1 MQLPFGSYG
10 TVYVRLTPFPDQ
22 EREILFSAG
31 RLMQVIHV
39 QQKGNPNNMEQ
50 FLNLISKEMES
61 AFAEAGYDS
70 ALGRVTVS
78 NRPDLCEYQCN
89 GAMAGA
95 KRYKKAPFMIADDV
109 AKALGDKNGGAGSSV
124 FSKVDVVKPGFL
136 NLDVRES
143 FLQSYLQQM
152 AADDRLGMPLPEK
165 PEKIIIDYGGPNVAK
180 PLHVGHLRSAV
191 IGESVKR
198 IARFHGEDV
207 IGDIHLGDWGL
218 QMGLVITELKKRM
231 PELPY
236 FDPSYTDSYPEEA
249 PFTVSE
255 LEEIYPFASAKSKQ
269 DPDYYA
275 EAMDNTRRLQDG
287 ERGLYALWQKIVAV
301 SVADMKRNY
310 ANLDVTFDLWNGEA
324 SVHPVIPGMV
334 EDMKKTGVAYE
345 SQGALVIDVS
355 KETDSKEIP
364 PCIVL
369 KSDGASLYTTT
380 DLATIKERVETYDPD
395 KIIYITDKRQELHF
409 TQVFRAAAKSGL
421 VPEKTQL
428 VHIGFGTMNGRDGK
442 PFKTREGGVMRLET
456 LIADIDEEMLSK
468 ISTNPEIPAEEA
480 ERTSR
485 QVALAALK
493 YGDLSNQA
501 SKDYIFDI
509 EKFTSFEGD
518 TGPYILYTIVRMRS
532 ILQRYAAQAG
542 AKDPASLKTG
552 EPASPVEKKLMM
564 DIAGFNAMMEGA
576 YTDCAP
582 HRICAYIYQLSNDF
596 NSFYHATRILTEEN
610 TAQKEA
616 WIALLHLTE
625 RVLTCCIDVLGFSA
639 PERM

>member
-1 MQLPFGSYG
+1 
-10 TVYVRLTPFPDQ
+10 
-22 EREILFSAG
+22 
-31 RLMQVIHV
+31 
-39 QQKGNPNNMEQ
+39 MEQ

-61 AFAEAGYDS
+61 AFEAAGYDS

-95 KRYKKAPFMIADDV
+95 KRYRKAPFMIADDV
-109 AKALGDKNGGAGSSV
+109 AGALAANNNGTGSAV
-124 FSKVDVVKPGFL
+124 FSRVEVVKPGFL
-136 NLDVRES
+136 NLDVKES

-152 AADDRLGMPLPEK
+152 SADERLGMPVPEK

-191 IGESVKR
+191 IGEAVKR

-236 FDPSYTDSYPEEA
+236 FDPSFEGGYPDEA

-269 DPDYYA
+269 DPEYYA

-310 ANLDVTFDLWNGEA
+310 ENLDVSFDLWNGEA

-334 EDMKKTGVAYE
+334 EEMRRGGYAYE
-345 SQGALVIDVS
+345 SQGALVIDVARD
-355 KETDSKEIP
+355 TDSKEIP

-380 DLATIKERVETYDPD
+380 DLATIKERVEKYHPD

-421 VPEKTQL
+421 VGDDTEL
-428 VHIGFGTMNGRDGK
+428 VHIGFGTMNGKDGK

-456 LIADIDEEMLSK
+456 LIADIDAEMLSK
-468 ISTNPEIPAEEA
+468 ISTNPGIPAEEA
-480 ERTSR
+480 EKTSR

-501 SKDYIFDI
+501 SKDYVFDI

-532 ILQRYAAQAG
+532 IMQRYAEQPG
-542 AKDPASLKTG
+542 AKDPASLRTG
-552 EPASPVEKKLMM
+552 LPAGPVEKKLMM

-576 YTDCAP
+576 YADCAP
-582 HRICAYIYQLSNDF
+582 HRVCAYIYQLSNDF
-596 NSFYHATRILTEEN
+596 NTFYHATRILTEQDQ
-610 TAQKEA
+610 AQKES
-616 WIALLHLTE
+616 WIALLDLTE
-625 RVLTCCIDVLGFSA
+625 RVLSRCIDVLGFSA
-639 PERM
+639 PSRM

>member
-1 MQLPFGSYG
+1 
-10 TVYVRLTPFPDQ
+10 
-22 EREILFSAG
+22 
-31 RLMQVIHV
+31 
-39 QQKGNPNNMEQ
+39 
-50 FLNLISKEMES
+50 MES
-61 AFAEAGYDS
+61 AFEAAGYDS

-95 KRYKKAPFMIADDV
+95 KRYRKAPFMIADDV
-109 AKALGDKNGGAGSSV
+109 AGALAAKNDGTGSAV
-124 FSKVDVVKPGFL
+124 FSKVEVVKPGFL
-136 NLDVRES
+136 NLDVKES

-152 AADDRLGMPLPEK
+152 SADDRLGMPLPEK

-191 IGESVKR
+191 IGEAVKR

-231 PELPY
+231 PGLPY
-236 FDPSYTDSYPEEA
+236 FDPSFEGEYPDEA

-255 LEEIYPFASAKSKQ
+255 LEEIYPFASARSKQ
-269 DPDYYA
+269 DPEYYA

-310 ANLDVTFDLWNGEA
+310 ENLDVSFDLWNGEA

-334 EDMKKTGVAYE
+334 EEMKKGGYAYE
-345 SQGALVIDVS
+345 SQGALVIDVAE
-355 KETDSKEIP
+355 ETDSKEIP

-380 DLATIKERVETYDPD
+380 DLATIKERVEKYHPD

-421 VPEKTQL
+421 VDQDTEL
-428 VHIGFGTMNGRDGK
+428 VHIGFGTMNGKDGK
-442 PFKTREGGVMRLET
+442 PFKTREGGVMRLEH
-456 LIADIDEEMLSK
+456 LIADIDTEMLSK

-480 ERTSR
+480 EQTSR

-501 SKDYIFDI
+501 SKDYVFDI

-532 ILQRYAAQAG
+532 IMQRYAEQSG
-542 AKDPASLKTG
+542 AKDPASLRTG
-552 EPASPVEKKLMM
+552 LPAGPVEKKLMM

-576 YTDCAP
+576 YADCAP
-582 HRICAYIYQLSNDF
+582 HRVCAYIYQLSNDF
-596 NSFYHATRILTEEN
+596 NSFYHATRILTEQDQ
-610 TAQKEA
+610 AQKES
-616 WIALLHLTE
+616 WIALLYLTE
-625 RVLTCCIDVLGFSA
+625 RVLSRCIDVLGFSA
-639 PERM
+639 PSRM

>member
-1 MQLPFGSYG
+1 M
-10 TVYVRLTPFPDQ
+10 D
-22 EREILFSAG
+22 
-31 RLMQVIHV
+31 
-39 QQKGNPNNMEQ
+39 Q
-50 FLNLISKEMES
+50 FLNLISKEMEP
-61 AFAEAGYDS
+61 AFEAAGYDR

-95 KRYKKAPFMIADDV
+95 KRYHKAPFMIADDV
-109 AKALGDKNGGAGSSV
+109 AKALSEKNDGEGSSV
-124 FSKVDVVKPGFL
+124 FSKAEVVKPGFL
-136 NLDVRES
+136 NLDVKES

-152 AADDRLGMPLPEK
+152 SADERLGMPLPEK
-165 PEKIIIDYGGPNVAK
+165 AEKIIIDYGGPNVAK

-191 IGESVKR
+191 IGEAVKR

-231 PELPY
+231 PGLPY
-236 FDPSYTDSYPEEA
+236 FDPEFTGEYPEDA

-255 LEEIYPFASAKSKQ
+255 LEEIYPFASARSKE
-269 DPDYYA
+269 DPEYYA
-275 EAMDNTRRLQDG
+275 EAMDTTRRLQDG

-310 ANLDVTFDLWNGEA
+310 ENLDVSFDLWNGEA

-334 EDMKKTGVAYE
+334 EDMKKGGFAYE
-345 SQGALVIDVS
+345 SQGALVIDVA
-355 KETDSKEIP
+355 KDTDAKEIP

-380 DLATIKERVETYDPD
+380 DLATIKERVEKYHPD

-409 TQVFRAAAKSGL
+409 TQVFRAAAKAGL
-421 VPEKTQL
+421 VGPETEL
-428 VHIGFGTMNGRDGK
+428 VHIGFGTMNGKDGK

-456 LIADIDEEMLSK
+456 LIADIDAEMLSK

-480 ERTSR
+480 GQTSR

-532 ILQRYAAQAG
+532 ILQRYSAQPD

-552 EPASPVEKKLMM
+552 APASAVEKKLMM

-596 NSFYHATRILTEEN
+596 NSFYHATRILTEQDQ
-610 TAQKEA
+610 AQKES

-625 RVLTCCIDVLGFSA
+625 RVLSCCISVLGFSA

>member
-1 MQLPFGSYG
+1 M
-10 TVYVRLTPFPDQ
+10 D
-22 EREILFSAG
+22 
-31 RLMQVIHV
+31 
-39 QQKGNPNNMEQ
+39 Q
-50 FLNLISKEMES
+50 FLNLISKEMAS
-61 AFAEAGYDS
+61 AFEAAGYDS

-95 KRYKKAPFMIADDV
+95 KRYRKAPFMIADDV
-109 AKALGDKNGGAGSSV
+109 AKVLKEKNDGAGSAV
-124 FSKVDVVKPGFL
+124 FSKVEVVKPGFL
-136 NLDVRES
+136 NLDVSDS
-143 FLQSYLQQM
+143 FLQSYLHQM
-152 AADDRLGMPLPEK
+152 AGDARLGMPLPEK

-191 IGESVKR
+191 IGEAVKR

-231 PELPY
+231 PDLPY
-236 FDPSYTDSYPEEA
+236 FDPDFKGEYPEEA

-255 LEEIYPFASAKSKQ
+255 LEEIYPFASARSKQ
-269 DPDYYA
+269 DPEYYA
-275 EAMDNTRRLQDG
+275 EAMDTTRRLQEG
-287 ERGLYALWQKIVAV
+287 ERGFYALWQKIIAV

-310 ANLDVTFDLWNGEA
+310 ENLNVTFDLWNGEA

-334 EDMKKTGVAYE
+334 ADLKAGGYAYE

-380 DLATIKERVETYDPD
+380 DLATIKERVEKYHPD
-395 KIIYITDKRQELHF
+395 RIIYITDKRQELHF
-409 TQVFRAAAKSGL
+409 TQVFRAAQKSGL
-421 VPEKTQL
+421 VEPETEL
-428 VHIGFGTMNGRDGK
+428 VHIGFGTMNGKDGK

-456 LIADIDEEMLSK
+456 LIADIDAEMLSK

-480 ERTSR
+480 AETSR

-532 ILQRYAAQAG
+532 ILQRYAEEPG
-542 AKDPASLKTG
+542 AKDPALLTAG
-552 EPASPVEKKLMM
+552 EPAGAVEKKLMM

-576 YTDCAP
+576 FTDCAP

-596 NSFYHATRILTEEN
+596 NSFYHSTRILTEEDRE
-610 TAQKEA
+610 QKES

-625 RVLTCCIDVLGFSA
+625 RVLSCCINVLGFSA
-639 PERM
+639 PARM

>member
-1 MQLPFGSYG
+1 MIIDDSK
-10 TVYVRLTPFPDQ
+10 R
-22 EREILFSAG
+22 
-31 RLMQVIHV
+31 
-39 QQKGNPNNMEQ
+39 KGIDLDQ
-50 FLNLISKEMES
+50 FLNLISKEMAS
-61 AFAEAGYDS
+61 AFEAAGYDS

-95 KRYKKAPFMIADDV
+95 KRYRKAPFMIADDV
-109 AKALGDKNGGAGSSV
+109 AKILKEKNDGAGSAV
-124 FSKVDVVKPGFL
+124 FSKVEVVKPGFL
-136 NLDVRES
+136 NLDVSES

-152 AADDRLGMPLPEK
+152 AGDGRLGMPLPEK

-191 IGESVKR
+191 IGEAVKR
-198 IARFHGEDV
+198 IARYHGEDV

-231 PELPY
+231 PDLPY
-236 FDPSYTDSYPEEA
+236 FDPDFKGEYPEEA

-255 LEEIYPFASAKSKQ
+255 LEEIYPFASARSKQ
-269 DPDYYA
+269 DPEYYA
-275 EAMDNTRRLQDG
+275 EAMDTTRRLQEG
-287 ERGLYALWQKIVAV
+287 ERGFYALWQKIVAV

-310 ANLDVTFDLWNGEA
+310 ENLNVTFDLWNGEA

-334 EDMKKTGVAYE
+334 ADLKAGGYAYE

-380 DLATIKERVETYDPD
+380 DLATIKERVEKYDPD
-395 KIIYITDKRQELHF
+395 RIIYITDKRQELHF
-409 TQVFRAAAKSGL
+409 TQVFRAAQKSGL
-421 VPEKTQL
+421 VEPETEL
-428 VHIGFGTMNGRDGK
+428 VHIGFGTMNGKDGK

-456 LIADIDEEMLSK
+456 LIADIDAEMLSK

-480 ERTSR
+480 AETSR

-532 ILQRYAAQAG
+532 ILQRYMAEEG
-542 AKDPASLKTG
+542 ASDPADLALGT
-552 EPASPVEKKLMM
+552 PASDVEKKLMM
-564 DIAGFNAMMEGA
+564 DLAGFNAMMEGA
-576 YTDCAP
+576 YTDIAP
-582 HRICAYIYQLSNDF
+582 HRVCAYIYQVSNDF
-596 NSFYHATRILTEEN
+596 NSFYHATRILTEQDK
-610 TAQKEA
+610 AQKES

-625 RVLTCCIDVLGFSA
+625 RVLSTCIDVLGFSA

>member
-1 MQLPFGSYG
+1 
-10 TVYVRLTPFPDQ
+10 
-22 EREILFSAG
+22 
-31 RLMQVIHV
+31 
-39 QQKGNPNNMEQ
+39 
-50 FLNLISKEMES
+50 MES
-61 AFAEAGYDS
+61 AFEAAGYDS

-95 KRYKKAPFMIADDV
+95 KRYRKAPFMIADDV
-109 AKALGDKNGGAGSSV
+109 AGALAAKNDGAGSAV
-124 FSKVDVVKPGFL
+124 FSKVEVVKPGFL
-136 NLDVRES
+136 NLDVKES

-152 AADDRLGMPLPEK
+152 SADDRLGMPLPEK

-191 IGESVKR
+191 IGEAVKR

-231 PELPY
+231 PGLPY
-236 FDPSYTDSYPEEA
+236 FDPSFEGEYPDEA

-255 LEEIYPFASAKSKQ
+255 LEEIYPFASARSKQ
-269 DPDYYA
+269 DPEYYA

-310 ANLDVTFDLWNGEA
+310 ENLDVSFDLWNGEA

-334 EDMKKTGVAYE
+334 EEMKKGGYAYE
-345 SQGALVIDVS
+345 SQGALVIDVAE
-355 KETDSKEIP
+355 ETDSKEIP

-380 DLATIKERVETYDPD
+380 DLATIKERVEKYRPD

-421 VPEKTQL
+421 VGGDTEL
-428 VHIGFGTMNGRDGK
+428 VHIGFGTMNGKDGK
-442 PFKTREGGVMRLET
+442 PFKTREGGVMRLEH
-456 LIADIDEEMLSK
+456 LIADIDAEMLSK

-480 ERTSR
+480 EQTSR

-501 SKDYIFDI
+501 SKDYVFDI

-532 ILQRYAAQAG
+532 IMQRYAEQTG
-542 AKDPASLKTG
+542 AKDPASLTAG
-552 EPASPVEKKLMM
+552 LPAGPVEKKLMM

-576 YTDCAP
+576 YADCAP
-582 HRICAYIYQLSNDF
+582 HRVCAYIYQLSNDF
-596 NSFYHATRILTEEN
+596 NSFYHATRILTEQDQ
-610 TAQKEA
+610 AQKES
-616 WIALLHLTE
+616 WIALLYLTE
-625 RVLTCCIDVLGFSA
+625 RVLSRCIDVLGFSA
-639 PERM
+639 PSRM

>member
-1 MQLPFGSYG
+1 
-10 TVYVRLTPFPDQ
+10 
-22 EREILFSAG
+22 
-31 RLMQVIHV
+31 
-39 QQKGNPNNMEQ
+39 
-50 FLNLISKEMES
+50 MES
-61 AFAEAGYDS
+61 AFEAAGYDS

-95 KRYKKAPFMIADDV
+95 KRYRKAPFMIADDV
-109 AKALGDKNGGAGSSV
+109 AGALAAKNDGTGSAV
-124 FSKVDVVKPGFL
+124 FSKVEVVKPGFL
-136 NLDVRES
+136 NLDVKES

-152 AADDRLGMPLPEK
+152 SADDRLGMPLPEK

-191 IGESVKR
+191 IGEAVKR

-231 PELPY
+231 PGLPY
-236 FDPSYTDSYPEEA
+236 FDPSFEGEYPDEA

-269 DPDYYA
+269 DPEYYA

-310 ANLDVTFDLWNGEA
+310 ENLDVSFDLWNGEA

-334 EDMKKTGVAYE
+334 EEMKKGGYAYE
-345 SQGALVIDVS
+345 SQGALVIDVAE
-355 KETDSKEIP
+355 ETDSKEIP

-380 DLATIKERVETYDPD
+380 DLATIKERVEKYHPD

-409 TQVFRAAAKSGL
+409 TQVFRAAARSGL
-421 VPEKTQL
+421 VGGDTEL
-428 VHIGFGTMNGRDGK
+428 VHIGFGTMNGKDGK

-456 LIADIDEEMLSK
+456 LIADIDAEMLSK

-480 ERTSR
+480 AETSR

-532 ILQRYAAQAG
+532 ILQRYMAEESASAPADLALG
-542 AKDPASLKTG
+542 TPASD
-552 EPASPVEKKLMM
+552 VEKKLMM
-564 DIAGFNAMMEGA
+564 DLAGFNAMMEGA
-576 YTDCAP
+576 YTDIAP
-582 HRICAYIYQLSNDF
+582 HRVCAYIYQVSNDF
-596 NSFYHATRILTEEN
+596 NSFYHATRILTEQDK
-610 TAQKEA
+610 AQKES

-625 RVLTCCIDVLGFSA
+625 RVLSTCIDVLGFSA

>member
-1 MQLPFGSYG
+1 
-10 TVYVRLTPFPDQ
+10 
-22 EREILFSAG
+22 
-31 RLMQVIHV
+31 
-39 QQKGNPNNMEQ
+39 
-50 FLNLISKEMES
+50 MES
-61 AFAEAGYDS
+61 AFESAGYDS

-95 KRYKKAPFMIADDV
+95 KRYRKAPFMIADDV
-109 AKALGDKNGGAGSSV
+109 AGALAAKNDGTGSAV
-124 FSKVDVVKPGFL
+124 FSKVEVVKPGFL
-136 NLDVRES
+136 NLDVKES

-152 AADDRLGMPLPEK
+152 SADDRLGMPLPEK

-191 IGESVKR
+191 IGEAVKR

-231 PELPY
+231 PGLPY
-236 FDPSYTDSYPEEA
+236 FDPSFEGEYPDEA

-255 LEEIYPFASAKSKQ
+255 LEEIYPFASARSKQ
-269 DPDYYA
+269 DPEYYA

-310 ANLDVTFDLWNGEA
+310 ENLDVSFDLWNGEA

-334 EDMKKTGVAYE
+334 EEMKKGGYAYE
-345 SQGALVIDVS
+345 SQGALVIDVAE
-355 KETDSKEIP
+355 ETDSKEIP

-380 DLATIKERVETYDPD
+380 DLATIKERVEKYHPD

-409 TQVFRAAAKSGL
+409 TQVFRAAARSGL
-421 VPEKTQL
+421 VGGYTEL
-428 VHIGFGTMNGRDGK
+428 VHIGFGTMNGTGGK
-442 PFKTREGGVMRLET
+442 PFKTREGGVMRLEH
-456 LIADIDEEMLSK
+456 LIADIDAEMLSK

-480 ERTSR
+480 EQTSR

-501 SKDYIFDI
+501 SKDYVFDI

-532 ILQRYAAQAG
+532 IMQRYAEQSG
-542 AKDPASLKTG
+542 AKDPASLRTG
-552 EPASPVEKKLMM
+552 LPAGPVEKKLMM

-576 YTDCAP
+576 YADCAP
-582 HRICAYIYQLSNDF
+582 HRVCAYIYQLSNDF
-596 NSFYHATRILTEEN
+596 NSFYHATRILTEQDQ
-610 TAQKEA
+610 AQKES
-616 WIALLHLTE
+616 WIALLYLTE
-625 RVLTCCIDVLGFSA
+625 RVLSRCIDVLGFSA
-639 PERM
+639 PSRM

>member
-1 MQLPFGSYG
+1 
-10 TVYVRLTPFPDQ
+10 
-22 EREILFSAG
+22 
-31 RLMQVIHV
+31 
-39 QQKGNPNNMEQ
+39 MEQ

-61 AFAEAGYDS
+61 AFEAAGYDS

-95 KRYKKAPFMIADDV
+95 KRYHKAPFMIADDV
-109 AKALGDKNGGAGSSV
+109 AKALLSKNDGAGSSV
-124 FSKVDVVKPGFL
+124 FSAVEVVKPGFL
-136 NLDVRES
+136 NLNVRES
-143 FLQSYLQQM
+143 FLKEYLQGM
-152 AADDRLGMPLPEK
+152 SGDGRLGMPLPEK

-191 IGESVKR
+191 IGESMKR

-231 PELPY
+231 PSLPY
-236 FDPSYTDSYPEEA
+236 FDPSFSGEYPAEA

-255 LEEIYPFASAKSKQ
+255 LEEIYPFASAKSKE

-301 SVADMKRNY
+301 SVSDMKRNY
-310 ANLDVTFDLWNGEA
+310 ANLDVSFDLWKGEA

-334 EDMKKTGVAYE
+334 EDMKKGGYAYE
-345 SQGALVIDVS
+345 SQGALVIDVAQE
-355 KETDSKEIP
+355 KDTKEIP

-380 DLATIKERVETYDPD
+380 DLATIKERVETYHPD

-409 TQVFRAAAKSGL
+409 IQVFRAARRSGL
-421 VPEKTQL
+421 IGPETEL

-456 LIADIDEEMLSK
+456 LIADIDAEMLSK
-468 ISTNPEIPAEEA
+468 INTNPEIPAEEA
-480 ERTSR
+480 EKTSR

-532 ILQRYAAQAG
+532 ILQRYASMDG
-542 AKDPASLKTG
+542 AKDPETLALG
-552 EPASPVEKKLMM
+552 VPASAVEKKLMM

-576 YTDCAP
+576 YADYAP

-596 NSFYHATRILTEEN
+596 NTFYHATRILTEEN
-610 TAQKEA
+610 AEQKES

-625 RVLTCCIDVLGFSA
+625 RVLSRCIDTLGFSA

>member
-1 MQLPFGSYG
+1 M
-10 TVYVRLTPFPDQ
+10 D
-22 EREILFSAG
+22 
-31 RLMQVIHV
+31 
-39 QQKGNPNNMEQ
+39 Q

-61 AFAEAGYDS
+61 AFEAAGYDR

-95 KRYKKAPFMIADDV
+95 KRYHKAPFMIADDV
-109 AKALGDKNGGAGSSV
+109 AKALSEKNDGEGSSV
-124 FSKVDVVKPGFL
+124 FSKAEVVKPGFL
-136 NLDVRES
+136 NLDVKES

-152 AADDRLGMPLPEK
+152 SADERLGMPLPEK
-165 PEKIIIDYGGPNVAK
+165 AEKIIIDYGGPNVAK

-191 IGESVKR
+191 IGEAVKR

-231 PELPY
+231 PGLPY
-236 FDPSYTDSYPEEA
+236 FDSEFTGEYPEDA

-255 LEEIYPFASAKSKQ
+255 LEEIYPFASARSKE
-269 DPDYYA
+269 DPEYYA
-275 EAMDNTRRLQDG
+275 EAMDTTRRLQDG

-310 ANLDVTFDLWNGEA
+310 ENLDVSFDLWNGEA

-334 EDMKKTGVAYE
+334 EDMKKGGFAYE
-345 SQGALVIDVS
+345 SQGALVIDVA
-355 KETDSKEIP
+355 KDTDAKEIP

-380 DLATIKERVETYDPD
+380 DLATIKERVEKYHPD

-409 TQVFRAAAKSGL
+409 TQVFRAAAKAGL
-421 VPEKTQL
+421 VGPETEL
-428 VHIGFGTMNGRDGK
+428 VHIGFGTMNGKDGK

-456 LIADIDEEMLSK
+456 LIADIDAEMLSK
-468 ISTNPEIPAEEA
+468 ISTNPDIPAEEA
-480 ERTSR
+480 GQTSR

-532 ILQRYAAQAG
+532 ILQRYSAQPD

-552 EPASPVEKKLMM
+552 APASAVEKKLMM

-596 NSFYHATRILTEEN
+596 NSFYHATRILTEQDQ
-610 TAQKEA
+610 AQKES

-625 RVLTCCIDVLGFSA
+625 RVLSCCISVLGFSA

>member
-1 MQLPFGSYG
+1 
-10 TVYVRLTPFPDQ
+10 
-22 EREILFSAG
+22 
-31 RLMQVIHV
+31 
-39 QQKGNPNNMEQ
+39 MEQ
-50 FLNLISKEMES
+50 FLNLISEEMAS
-61 AFAEAGYDS
+61 AFEAAGYDR

-95 KRYKKAPFMIADDV
+95 KHYRKAPFMIAEDV
-109 AKALGDKNGGAGSSV
+109 VKALSEKNGGEGSAV
-124 FSKVDVVKPGFL
+124 FSKAEVVKPGFL
-136 NLDVRES
+136 NLDVSES
-143 FLQSYLQQM
+143 FLQKYLEEM
-152 AADDRLGMPLPEK
+152 GRDDRLGMPLPDK
-165 PEKIIIDYGGPNVAK
+165 AEKIIIDYGGPNVAK

-191 IGESVKR
+191 IGEAVKR

-236 FDPSYTDSYPEEA
+236 FDEAYAGDYPEEA

-255 LEEIYPFASAKSKQ
+255 LEEIYPFASARSKQ

-310 ANLDVTFDLWNGEA
+310 ANLDVSFDLWNGEA

-334 EDMKKTGVAYE
+334 EDMKKSGVAYE
-345 SQGALVIDVS
+345 SQGALVIDVAR
-355 KETDSKEIP
+355 ETDSKEIP

-380 DLATIKERVETYDPD
+380 DLATIKERVETWHPD
-395 KIIYITDKRQELHF
+395 RIIYITDKRQELHF
-409 TQVFRAAAKSGL
+409 TQVFRAAEKSGL
-421 VPEKTQL
+421 VGPETDL

-456 LIADIDEEMLSK
+456 LIADIDAEMLSK

-480 ERTSR
+480 EKTSR

-532 ILQRYAAQAG
+532 ILQRYAAMED
-542 AKDPASLKTG
+542 AKDPAALCPGRPAG
-552 EPASPVEKKLMM
+552 EVEKKLMM

-576 YTDCAP
+576 YADCAP
-582 HRICAYIYQLSNDF
+582 HRVCAYIYQLSNDF
-596 NSFYHATRILTEEN
+596 NSFYHATRILTEKDQ
-610 TAQKEA
+610 ARKES
-616 WIALLHLTE
+616 WIGLLHLTE
-625 RVLTCCIDVLGFSA
+625 RVLSRCIDVLGFSA

>member
-1 MQLPFGSYG
+1 
-10 TVYVRLTPFPDQ
+10 
-22 EREILFSAG
+22 
-31 RLMQVIHV
+31 
-39 QQKGNPNNMEQ
+39 MEQ

-61 AFAEAGYDS
+61 AFEAAGYDS

-95 KRYKKAPFMIADDV
+95 KRYHKAPFMIADDV
-109 AKALGDKNGGAGSSV
+109 AKALAAKNEGTGSDV
-124 FSKVDVVKPGFL
+124 FSKVEVVKPGFL
-136 NLDVRES
+136 NLDVDES
-143 FLQSYLQQM
+143 FLRSYLQEM
-152 AADDRLGMPLPEK
+152 SVDDRLGMPVPEK
-165 PEKIIIDYGGPNVAK
+165 AEKIIIDYGGPNVAK

-191 IGESVKR
+191 IGEAVKR

-236 FDPSYTDSYPEEA
+236 FDPDYTGEYPEEA

-275 EAMDNTRRLQDG
+275 EAMDNTRRLQEG
-287 ERGLYALWQKIVAV
+287 ERGLYALWQKIVGV

-310 ANLDVTFDLWNGEA
+310 ENLNVSFDLWNGEA

-334 EDMKKTGVAYE
+334 EDMKKGGYAYE
-345 SQGALVIDVS
+345 SQGALVIDVAE
-355 KETDSKEIP
+355 ETDAKEIP

-380 DLATIKERVETYDPD
+380 DLATIKERVEKYNPD

-409 TQVFRAAAKSGL
+409 TQVFRAAVKSGL
-421 VPEKTQL
+421 AGPDTKL
-428 VHIGFGTMNGRDGK
+428 IHIGFGTMNGKDGK

-456 LIADIDEEMLSK
+456 LIADIDAEMLSK
-468 ISTNPEIPAEEA
+468 ISTNPEIPAGEA
-480 ERTSR
+480 EQTSR

-532 ILQRYAAQAG
+532 ILQRYAAEPD
-542 AKDPASLKTG
+542 AKDPASLRTG
-552 EPASPVEKKLMM
+552 VPASAVEKKLMM

-596 NSFYHATRILTEEN
+596 NSFYHATRILTEQDQ
-610 TAQKEA
+610 AQKES

-625 RVLTCCIDVLGFSA
+625 RVLSCCINVLGFSA

>member
-1 MQLPFGSYG
+1 L
-10 TVYVRLTPFPDQ
+10 
-22 EREILFSAG
+22 
-31 RLMQVIHV
+31 
-39 QQKGNPNNMEQ
+39 EQ

-61 AFAEAGYDS
+61 AFEAAGYDS

-95 KRYKKAPFMIADDV
+95 KRYHKAPFMIADDV
-109 AKALGDKNGGAGSSV
+109 AKALAAKNEGTGSDV
-124 FSKVDVVKPGFL
+124 FSKVEVVKPGFL
-136 NLDVRES
+136 NLDVDES
-143 FLQSYLQQM
+143 FLRSYLQEM
-152 AADDRLGMPLPEK
+152 SVDDRLGMPVPEK
-165 PEKIIIDYGGPNVAK
+165 AEKIIIDYGGPNVAK

-191 IGESVKR
+191 IGEAVKR

-231 PELPY
+231 PDLPY
-236 FDPSYTDSYPEEA
+236 FDPDYTGEYPEED

-275 EAMDNTRRLQDG
+275 EAMDNTRRLQEG
-287 ERGLYALWQKIVAV
+287 ERGLYALWQKIVGV

-310 ANLDVTFDLWNGEA
+310 ENLNVSFDLWNGEA

-334 EDMKKTGVAYE
+334 EDMKKGGYAYE
-345 SQGALVIDVS
+345 SQGALVIDVAE
-355 KETDSKEIP
+355 ETDAKEIP

-380 DLATIKERVETYDPD
+380 DLATIKERVEKYNPD

-409 TQVFRAAAKSGL
+409 TQVFRAAVKSGL
-421 VPEKTQL
+421 AGPDTKL
-428 VHIGFGTMNGRDGK
+428 IHIGFGTMNGKDGK

-456 LIADIDEEMLSK
+456 LIADIDAEMLSK
-468 ISTNPEIPAEEA
+468 ISTNPEIPAGEA
-480 ERTSR
+480 EQTSR

-532 ILQRYAAQAG
+532 ILQRYAAEPD
-542 AKDPASLKTG
+542 AKDPASLRTG
-552 EPASPVEKKLMM
+552 VPASAVEKKLMM

-596 NSFYHATRILTEEN
+596 NSFYHATRILTEQDQ
-610 TAQKEA
+610 AQKES

-625 RVLTCCIDVLGFSA
+625 RVLSCCINVLGFSA